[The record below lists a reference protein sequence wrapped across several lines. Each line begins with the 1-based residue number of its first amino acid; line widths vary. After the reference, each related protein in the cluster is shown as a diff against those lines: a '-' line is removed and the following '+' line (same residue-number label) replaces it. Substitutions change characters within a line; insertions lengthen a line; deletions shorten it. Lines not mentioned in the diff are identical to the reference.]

1 MFWFACILGLIFL
14 TPIGWIGMIC
24 LGAGIGMILDGK
36 NEAKARLIIEL
47 QGRSECHTPEQ
58 LKEFVDG
65 L

>member
-1 MFWFACILGLIFL
+1 MWFLIILCLLFL

-24 LGAGIGMILDGK
+24 LGAAIAMVVEAK
-36 NEAKARLIIEL
+36 NEARANLIIEL
-47 QGRSECHTPEQ
+47 KGRSECHTPEQ